1 MNYELLQHLIQE
13 VAVFEAEHGTGDIGT
28 FSSWLVGR
36 TTGKE
41 RPVEAEG
48 HYNLNEIIA
57 SFLGQ
62 MEAYNKHYTKKV
74 LRESQLAGQNDYVFL
89 IILERLGDQ
98 RKTDLI
104 SLALMEVSSGIEV
117 IRRLLRIGLIE
128 DYPDPHDRRSKR
140 VRLTTAGRQILA
152 DLRPGMDNIGELVTG
167 NLTEREKNQLARILQ
182 KLAVYHKKIW
192 QQDQDA
198 DLTDLLERYRP

>member
-117 IRRLLRIGLIE
+117 IRRLLRI
-128 DYPDPHDRRSKR
+128 
-140 VRLTTAGRQILA
+140 
-152 DLRPGMDNIGELVTG
+152 
-167 NLTEREKNQLARILQ
+167 
-182 KLAVYHKKIW
+182 
-192 QQDQDA
+192 
-198 DLTDLLERYRP
+198 